1 MKTFS
6 DNKILVLETN
16 LFPDRK
22 TLDCALQFITS
33 SNIRTVKIV
42 PDDMDD
48 TAWAHVLEE
57 IMGADVL
64 LAL

>member
-1 MKTFS
+1 MNNLP
-6 DNKILVLETN
+6 DNKILVLEAN

-22 TLDCALQFITS
+22 TLDCALQSITS

-42 PDDMDD
+42 PDEMDD
-48 TAWAHVLEE
+48 TAWANVLEE

>member
-1 MKTFS
+1 MNNLS
-6 DNKILVLETN
+6 DNKILVLEMD

-42 PDDMDD
+42 PDEMDD
-48 TAWAHVLEE
+48 TAWANVLEE

>member
-1 MKTFS
+1 MKVTS

-22 TLDCALQFITS
+22 TLDCALQSITS

-42 PDDMDD
+42 PADMDRK
-48 TAWAHVLEE
+48 AWADLLRE